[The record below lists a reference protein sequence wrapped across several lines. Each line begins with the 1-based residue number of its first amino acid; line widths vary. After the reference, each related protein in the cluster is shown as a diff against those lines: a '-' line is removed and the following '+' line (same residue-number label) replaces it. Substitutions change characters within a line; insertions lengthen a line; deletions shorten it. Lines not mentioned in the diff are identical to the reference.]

1 MARERRVSASR
12 LGRLSALGR
21 LVGGVAGGMVGE
33 GARQLASG
41 RRPNV
46 GEMLLTPG
54 NARRVAERLSEMR
67 GAAMK
72 VGQLLSMDS
81 GELLPP
87 QLGEVL
93 ARLREDAHPM
103 PLGQVAEVLK
113 RAWGEGW
120 DGRFK
125 RFVFTPIAA
134 ASIGQV
140 HEALLKDGRRV
151 AVKVQY
157 PGVRQSIDSDVDNVA
172 ALLRLFRLLPEEID
186 VAPLL
191 DEARRQLHVEA
202 DYLAEAQALGRF
214 GALLAEDPRFVV
226 PTVVSEL
233 TGSDVL
239 TMDYLDGEPIE
250 RLAGQPAG
258 IRDAAAVALTELAL
272 REVLDWGLVQTD
284 PNFANFL
291 FDSGRGRIQLLDFGA
306 TRDYAADRRLALRTV
321 LHASLAGSDDDVATA
336 AIAVGYLGESDP
348 AGYRAGV
355 VRLLRMVVEPA
366 QQPQPYRFADSD
378 LAQRMGEVVVEM
390 RLRHRFGRL
399 PPTDVLFLH
408 RKLGGLYLLLTRIG
422 ARITVSDL
430 LKPYLDAP
438 APTTA
443 TAARQIA

>member
-1 MARERRVSASR
+1 MARERRVSTSR

-33 GARQLASG
+33 GARLLGQG

-87 QLGEVL
+87 QLSEVL

-103 PLGQVAEVLK
+103 PLGQVAAVLK
-113 RAWGEGW
+113 RAWGEAW
-120 DGRFK
+120 DGRFT
-125 RFVFTPIAA
+125 RFMFTPIAA

-186 VAPLL
+186 VVPLL

-214 GALLAEDPRFVV
+214 AALLAEDPRFNV
-226 PTVVSEL
+226 PAVVSEL

-250 RLAGQPAG
+250 RLAEQPAA
-258 IRDAAAVALTELAL
+258 IRDAAATALTDLAL
-272 REVLDWGLVQTD
+272 REALDWGLVQTD

-291 FDSGRGRIQLLDFGA
+291 FDPRSGRIQLLDFGA
-306 TRDYAADRRLALRTV
+306 TREYAADRRLVLRSL

-336 AIAVGYLGESDP
+336 AMAVGYLGESDP
-348 AGYRAGV
+348 AGYRSCV
-355 VRLLRMVVEPA
+355 IRLLRMAVEPA
-366 QQPQPYRFADSD
+366 QHPQAYRFADGD
-378 LAQRMGEVVVEM
+378 LARRMGEVVVEM
-390 RLRHRFGRL
+390 RLRDGFGRL
-399 PPTDVLFLH
+399 PPTEVLFLH

-422 ARITVSDL
+422 ARIGVRDL
-430 LKPYLDAP
+430 LEPYLDARDP
-438 APTTA
+438 A
-443 TAARQIA
+443 TAAVARRIA

>member
-1 MARERRVSASR
+1 
-12 LGRLSALGR
+12 
-21 LVGGVAGGMVGE
+21 
-33 GARQLASG
+33 
-41 RRPNV
+41 
-46 GEMLLTPG
+46 
-54 NARRVAERLSEMR
+54 
-67 GAAMK
+67 
-72 VGQLLSMDS
+72 
-81 GELLPP
+81 
-87 QLGEVL
+87 
-93 ARLREDAHPM
+93 
-103 PLGQVAEVLK
+103 
-113 RAWGEGW
+113 
-120 DGRFK
+120 
-125 RFVFTPIAA
+125 
-134 ASIGQV
+134 
-140 HEALLKDGRRV
+140 
-151 AVKVQY
+151 
-157 PGVRQSIDSDVDNVA
+157 VDNVA

-306 TRDYAADRRLALRTV
+306 TRDYAADRRLALRTL

-408 RKLGGLYLLLTRIG
+408 RKLGGLYLLLNRIG
-422 ARITVSDL
+422 ARITVRDL
-430 LKPYLDAP
+430 LRPYLDAP
-438 APTTA
+438 APA
-443 TAARQIA
+443 TAAAARRIA